1 MFEVLTQRT
10 SSVQQGLDPPYSKSP
25 SEIDS
30 LDSSPGVIS
39 DQTHI
44 VPFLGAFKDQ
54 QQKTFN
60 ANSNSQNYQQKNAV
74 SVGIETDV

>member
-1 MFEVLTQRT
+1 MQENEVF
-10 SSVQQGLDPPYSKSP
+10 SWFKVQQGLDPPYSKSP

-44 VPFLGAFKDQ
+44 VPFLGGYKDQ
-54 QQKTFN
+54 NQQKPFN
-60 ANSNSQNYQQKNAV
+60 SSSQNYQPKNAV
-74 SVGIETDV
+74 TVGIETDV

>member
-1 MFEVLTQRT
+1 VCL
-10 SSVQQGLDPPYSKSP
+10 VQQGLDPPYSKSP

-44 VPFLGAFKDQ
+44 VPFLGAYKDQ
-54 QQKTFN
+54 QQKSF
-60 ANSNSQNYQQKNAV
+60 NSNSQNYQQKNNAV

>member
-1 MFEVLTQRT
+1 MWSQK
-10 SSVQQGLDPPYSKSP
+10 SSFSLSQVQQGRDPPYSKSP

-44 VPFLGAFKDQ
+44 VPFLGGYKDQ

-60 ANSNSQNYQQKNAV
+60 SNSQNYQQNNAV